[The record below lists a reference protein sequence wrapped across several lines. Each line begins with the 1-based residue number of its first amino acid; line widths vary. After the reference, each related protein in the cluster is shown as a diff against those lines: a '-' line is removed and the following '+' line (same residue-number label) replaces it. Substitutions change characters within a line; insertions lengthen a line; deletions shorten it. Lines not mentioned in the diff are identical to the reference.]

1 MKLKEKLLLPI
12 LAILIFT
19 TVSLQLFTYYQV
31 KNKLINTLVLQQ
43 LNSSLGTI
51 EDTVKSNEEAIEVTK
66 NGFNE
71 KNITIAKA
79 IAELIKGNPN
89 LLSYDNMVSLAKT
102 FNIDEIH
109 VTDEKGVLTYGNVK
123 DFYNFDFNTSDQTKP
138 FLKILQDKNYA
149 LAQEP
154 SERGTDKK
162 LFQYIG
168 VSRVDK
174 PGIVQIGV
182 QPEVLENLTS
192 KMKVQNLIDKIHI
205 GETGF
210 AFIID
215 SKGTVV
221 AHKNKEQINKNV
233 SEATW
238 AQEILKNKNGNSTL
252 NIDGKTYYVGY
263 KTQGEKINVAC
274 YSEAEVLPELN
285 KLKAQFIIMILITLV
300 LVTAVVFFII
310 NKKLVKPINM
320 LLKSMMEVGNGNLN
334 TVVNFKSKDEIGLL
348 GKNFNSMV
356 NDLKTLVLGVT
367 TITSKLKES
376 SSAILESSE
385 EVSVA
390 SSQIASTVQE
400 IALGAT
406 TQAQEADSSL
416 SLANELSEKIDSINS
431 TLEEAATKTLSM
443 KNKNASGL
451 DALKLLED
459 KLMDNTNASMTIAEK
474 VNNMAEKS
482 KSINLIIDAIQSISS
497 QTNLLALN
505 AAIEAA
511 RAGEHGRGFAV
522 VAEEVRKL
530 AEQSN
535 ESTEEIR
542 KIIEEITNKINETNT
557 VVEDS
562 KAAVKNANQSLE
574 NTKEVFME
582 IESSVID
589 VVNNVDTLNEDITFI
604 TKAKDTV
611 LQSIENIS
619 AITEESAASTEE
631 ISASSEEQTATI
643 EEITASIQ
651 ELNNMVSELS
661 DSISKFNFK

>member
-43 LNSSLGTI
+43 LNSSLSTI

-79 IAELIKGNPN
+79 IAELIKENPN

-109 VTDEKGVLTYGNVK
+109 VTNEKGVLTYGNVK

-138 FLKILQDKNYA
+138 FLKILQDKNYT

-154 SERGTDKK
+154 SERGADKK

-285 KLKAQFIIMILITLV
+285 KLKVQFIIMILITLV

-310 NKKLVKPINM
+310 NKQLVKPINI

-334 TVVNFKSKDEIGLL
+334 TIVSFRSKDEIGLL

-400 IALGAT
+400 IALGST

-557 VVEDS
+557 VVEGS
-562 KAAVKNANQSLE
+562 KTAVKNANQSLE
-574 NTKEVFME
+574 STKEVFME

-589 VVNNVDTLNEDITFI
+589 VVNNVDTLNEDITFV

-651 ELNNMVSELS
+651 ELNDMVSELS
-661 DSISKFNFK
+661 DSISKFSF

>member
-43 LNSSLGTI
+43 LNSSLSTI

-66 NGFNE
+66 AGFND

-79 IAELIKGNPN
+79 IAELIKGNSN

-138 FLKILQDKNYA
+138 FLKILQDKNYT

-154 SERGTDKK
+154 SERGADKK

-182 QPEVLENLTS
+182 QPEAIENLTS

-215 SKGTVV
+215 SKGTVA
-221 AHKNKEQINKNV
+221 AHKNKDQINKNL
-233 SEATW
+233 SETAW

-252 NIDGKTYYVGY
+252 NIDGKSYYVGY
-263 KTQGEKINVAC
+263 KTHGEKINVAC
-274 YSEAEVLPELN
+274 YAESEILPELN
-285 KLKAQFIIMILITLV
+285 KLKVQFIIMILVTLV

-310 NKKLVKPINM
+310 NKQLVKPINI

-334 TVVNFKSKDEIGLL
+334 TVVSFRSKDEIGLL

-406 TQAQEADSSL
+406 TQAQEADNSL
-416 SLANELSEKIDSINS
+416 SLTNELSEKINSINS
-431 TLEEAATKTLSM
+431 TLEETATKTLSM

-530 AEQSN
+530 AEQSSK
-535 ESTEEIR
+535 STEEIR
-542 KIIEEITNKINETNT
+542 KIIEEITNKITETNT
-557 VVEDS
+557 VMEDS
-562 KAAVKNANQSLE
+562 KTAVKNANQSLE
-574 NTKEVFME
+574 STKEVFME
-582 IESSVID
+582 IEASVID
-589 VVNNVDTLNEDITFI
+589 VVNNVDTLNEDIIFV
-604 TKAKDTV
+604 TKVKDSV

-661 DSISKFNFK
+661 ESISKFSF